1 VVVPDPLFSVET
13 NMNSGII
20 VTIVIVVIGV
30 AALVYLE
37 MNSRRNSRKTEG
49 GDE

>member
-1 VVVPDPLFSVET
+1 
-13 NMNSGII
+13 MNSGII
-20 VTIVIVVIGV
+20 VTLVIVVIGL

-37 MNSRRNSRKTEG
+37 MNSRRNSKSKES